1 MIEQMLIDAVENCIS
16 ERIDEEIKRKTNE
29 FYNTLVARKDKYIAE
44 VMSGIRICHE
54 NNPETMSVD
63 YKILFINKYE
73 VTREREGE

>member
-44 VMSGIRICHE
+44 VMSGIRMCHE
-54 NNPETMSVD
+54 NNPETMCVD
-63 YKILFINKYE
+63 YKIMFINKYE
-73 VTREREGE
+73 R

>member
-1 MIEQMLIDAVENCIS
+1 MLEKMLIDAVENCIS

-44 VMSGIRICHE
+44 VMSGIRMCHE
-54 NNPETMSVD
+54 SNPETMCVD
-63 YKILFINKYE
+63 YKIMFINKYE

>member
-1 MIEQMLIDAVENCIS
+1 MIERMLIDAVEKCIS

-44 VMSGIRICHE
+44 VMSGIRMCHE
-54 NNPETMSVD
+54 SNPETMSVD

-73 VTREREGE
+73 VTRKREDK

>member
-1 MIEQMLIDAVENCIS
+1 MTEQMLIDAVENCIS

-54 NNPETMSVD
+54 NNPEMMCVD
-63 YKILFINKYE
+63 YKIMFINKYE
-73 VTREREGE
+73 VTR